1 VAAYLVEAG
10 LVLTIAPWTLFWE
23 RNYFAHVLPALGALM
38 NSPYTRGAVTG
49 VGLVTA
55 VIGMRDLSRAILAR
69 GAAADQPRDSAR

>member
-23 RNYFAHVLPALGALM
+23 RNYFAHVLPWLGMLM
-38 NSPYTRGAVTG
+38 NSPYTRGGVTG

-69 GAAADQPRDSAR
+69 GVEDSDRPLS